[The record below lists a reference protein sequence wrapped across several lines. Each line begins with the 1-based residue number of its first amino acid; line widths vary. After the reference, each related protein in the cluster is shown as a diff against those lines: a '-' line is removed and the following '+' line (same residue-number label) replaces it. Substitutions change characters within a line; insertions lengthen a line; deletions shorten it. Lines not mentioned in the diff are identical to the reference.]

1 MVIMENRLKEIMSG
15 VFNLNTQDIN
25 EEASME
31 TIPAWDSKKHMELI
45 TAIEENFDIPML
57 SMEEIVAMVRFDKIK
72 EILKSKGL

>member
-1 MVIMENRLKEIMSG
+1 MEKQLKEIMSG
-15 VFNLNTQDIN
+15 VFNLNPENID

-31 TIPAWDSKKHMELI
+31 TIASWDSKKHMELI
-45 TAIEENFDIPML
+45 TAIEENFDIPMM